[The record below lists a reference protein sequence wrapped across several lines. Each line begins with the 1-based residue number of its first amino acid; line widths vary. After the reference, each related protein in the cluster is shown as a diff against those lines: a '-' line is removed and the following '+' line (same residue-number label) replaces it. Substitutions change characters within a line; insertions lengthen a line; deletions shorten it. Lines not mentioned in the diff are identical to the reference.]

1 MATTIEALRK
11 LGKKV
16 NDKEPTSNG
25 IGNIVNEI
33 ADDYAGGSGSA
44 GVSSIGGVDGAITL
58 GEGLS
63 MSGQELQVSVSG
75 GGLEVLD
82 LDLSNLAVFEVNGF
96 GMSMGIDIPSD
107 IYNSIYDG
115 SYYIINAYSTN
126 SESPLGT
133 FNQAFYKSGN
143 LIYDEYA
150 TSVIISPGGS
160 DANMSYVKL
169 YTDNSALHPNSI
181 VLDFIQIRVNTIE

>member
-75 GGLEVLD
+75 GGGTQLYRHSVTINVDDDETATIDFITLTANAYTSCGDLGADISNIIKYPELGDGASVYSVKDNSGTYLD
-82 LDLSNLAVFEVNGF
+82 LYMTTPVYS
-96 GMSMGIDIPSD
+96 SD
-107 IYNSIYDG
+107 ISG
-115 SYYIINAYSTN
+115 SVLAINVRN
-126 SESPLGT
+126 FT
-133 FNQAFYKSGN
+133 F
-143 LIYDEYA
+143 I
-150 TSVIISPGGS
+150 S
-160 DANMSYVKL
+160 DA
-169 YTDNSALHPNSI
+169 
-181 VLDFIQIRVNTIE
+181 VNAI